1 MGIIKDFNYEHN
13 IKTVLESGG
22 LKNRLADEVKALG
35 TDRILLVTDP
45 GVLNAGLPN
54 DAEAALKK
62 AGITYKIFSDVEPN
76 PRTESCY
83 KGCDMAK
90 EMEAGALVAIG
101 GGSSI
106 DVSKAIAVLMTNGGD
121 LESYEGPEKY
131 KNAPLPTICVPTTSG
146 TGSETTCRAVIT
158 IKSRN
163 YKMTVMGKNLLPS
176 VALLDPSIFSK
187 MPSFIAASTGMDA
200 LTHAIESY
208 ISLAAN
214 PFTDSFNVE
223 AIRLIGKYL
232 RRFVGQPADLEAAT
246 GMLVASNLA
255 GIAFDIASLG
265 DCHAMAHPLGGF
277 FDVPHGVANSVLLP
291 ITMDF
296 NLLAD
301 HGKYKIIAELLG
313 EDVSRMTALEAA
325 PYAVEAIKKLS
336 KDVGIPENLVA
347 YGVTEDKI
355 PQMSKDAMLS
365 GNIKVNPRVTK
376 VADIENMYRLALK

>member
-1 MGIIKDFNYEHN
+1 MSTIKDFSYSHP
-13 IKTVLESGG
+13 IKTILEAGG
-22 LKNRLADEVKALG
+22 LKNRLAAEVKELG

-45 GVLNAGLPN
+45 GVLNAGLLN
-54 DAEAALKK
+54 DAEAALKN
-62 AGITYKIFSDVEPN
+62 AGITYKIFSGVEPN

-83 KGCDMAK
+83 KGYEMAQ
-90 EMEAGALVAIG
+90 EIEAGAVVAVG
-101 GGSSI
+101 GGSPI
-106 DVSKAIAVLMTNGGD
+106 DVSKAIALLMTNGGD

-131 KNAPLPTICVPTTSG
+131 KNAPRPTICVPTTAG
-146 TGSETTCRAVIT
+146 TGSETTAMTVIT
-158 IKSRN
+158 VKSRN
-163 YKMTVMGKNLLPS
+163 YKMTILGKSMLPN

-187 MPSFIAASTGMDA
+187 MPPFIAASTGMDA

-208 ISLAAN
+208 INRAAN
-214 PFTDSFNVE
+214 PFTDSFAVE

-232 RRFVGQPADLEAAT
+232 RHFVGQAADLEAAT

-255 GIAFDIASLG
+255 GIAFDISRLG

-313 EDVSRMTALEAA
+313 EDVSRMTDLEAA
-325 PYAVEAIKKLS
+325 PYAVEAVKKLS

-365 GNIKVNPRVTK
+365 GNIAVNPRVTK
-376 VADIENMYRLALK
+376 LADIENMYRLALK